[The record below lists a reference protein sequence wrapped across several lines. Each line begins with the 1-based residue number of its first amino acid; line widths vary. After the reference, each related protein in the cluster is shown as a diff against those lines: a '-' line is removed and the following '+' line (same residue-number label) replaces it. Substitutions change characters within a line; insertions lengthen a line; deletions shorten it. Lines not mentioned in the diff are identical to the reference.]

1 MKLSFCLLLGCL
13 LASVVNAK
21 ELPADQP
28 IPTHADI
35 SYGPHERHVL
45 DFFKADSDKPTPVL
59 VFIHGGGWLH
69 GNKEKEAH
77 IYCVSD
83 VSGPIKLGH
92 VEINE
97 HDPYWVCV
105 ERQGSQNDHSCV
117 VVVVA
122 VRRDGDFRPGVSVQL
137 CKVWCDQ

>member
-59 VFIHGGGWLH
+59 VFIHGGDSRFRG
-69 GNKEKEAH
+69 G
-77 IYCVSD
+77 
-83 VSGPIKLGH
+83 GH
-92 VEINE
+92 RRGSHVARLFKNMRLR
-97 HDPYWVCV
+97 DRVL
-105 ERQGSQNDHSCV
+105 ERV
-117 VVVVA
+117 
-122 VRRDGDFRPGVSVQL
+122 
-137 CKVWCDQ
+137 K